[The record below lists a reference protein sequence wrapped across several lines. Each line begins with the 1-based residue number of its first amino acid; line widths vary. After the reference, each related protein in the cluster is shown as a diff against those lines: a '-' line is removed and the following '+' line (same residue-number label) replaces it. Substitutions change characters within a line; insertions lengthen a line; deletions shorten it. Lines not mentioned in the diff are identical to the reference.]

1 MKAWGG
7 LLAGSVFALGAFFL
21 NLDQVQAADPESAR
35 EGVYIE
41 DIDVSGMNREEITQA
56 LQTKL
61 GELQQDTV
69 QLLVQDTTVS
79 VSAGELGLNWS
90 NPEVVEEALE
100 LGQKG
105 NVLERF
111 RTERELEERG
121 TFVLEMDLAADP
133 AAVRSVIEGKCV
145 SLAKGAVNQ
154 YLVHEEDGSFSVA
167 GGEDGFS
174 VKTEEAVDQLAE
186 YMDHQWHGGQG
197 VFRVPTELQKASGDA
212 SQLEQVRDV
221 LGSGSTEYQMNNEG
235 RNTNVAVGTAK
246 VSGVTLYPG
255 EEFSVLDA
263 MMPFSA
269 ENGYEP
275 APSYE
280 SGAVV
285 DTFGG
290 GICQVSTTLYL
301 AVLEA
306 ELEVTERYSHSMQ
319 VHYVDPS
326 MDAAIAEYAKDF
338 KFVNNTDAPIYIE
351 GAAGGGTISFVI
363 YGRETRD
370 PARSVTYESE
380 VVSVEPITDV
390 LQEDSSLP
398 FGEMSV
404 EYSAYEGL
412 TARLWKIV
420 TVNGVEESREEVNS
434 SSYRMIPNIYSIG
447 TAGGSSEA
455 VSELQSAIA
464 GGSMEEV
471 QAVIA
476 RYPAG

>member
-197 VFRVPTELQKASGDA
+197 VFRVPTELQKARGDA